1 MIAMRKILNIIL
13 LIFFA
18 CIIATGCNVVK
29 FSGTEGDPSKASVGI
44 MYTHD
49 YKDQTIIQWL
59 DDEQNVVGTSKYP
72 YASAIISLENA
83 NVEGGRICLA
93 PLGPFGKSDE
103 KNVAIINTSDGSFR
117 EIELSTDNHQSS
129 NNEGN
134 MMVVCGNSNGE
145 GYIDLIDLKT
155 DDVKTYT
162 DSKLWDEGIMQV
174 ILINGIVYGCGS
186 DIDVNGVY
194 RIDVD
199 NKTVE
204 EIYKCKD
211 NSEIHNPTYLCRHND
226 DLVFLDDKK
235 LIKYDTKT
243 AKIDSFEL
251 TRDDYDI
258 VNIEGDRIWLG
269 YTDQH
274 SSEYDSLVEVRE
286 YDSGKI
292 IDRIDVDGSIWQI
305 ALANDT
311 AYLLLGDFDKA
322 KKLTLRNGKLEFAA
336 DILFDPELEEY
347 TYGGIFAL

>member
-1 MIAMRKILNIIL
+1 MNNKPGIFGKILLCSLVCIL
-13 LIFFA
+13 V
-18 CIIATGCNVVK
+18 TGCSTSR
-29 FSGTEGDPSKASVGI
+29 FSGTEGDPSKAVVGI
-44 MYTHD
+44 MYSHSSRD
-49 YKDQTIIQWL
+49 RTIIQWL

-72 YASAIISLENA
+72 YSSAIISFENA
-83 NVEGGRICLA
+83 NVEGERICLA

-117 EIELSTDNHQSS
+117 EIELPTDNHQSS
-129 NNEGN
+129 NNEGDI
-134 MMVVCGNSNGE
+134 MVVCGNSNGE

-162 DSKLWDEGIMQV
+162 DSELWDEGIMQV
-174 ILINGIVYGCGS
+174 ILVNGRIYGQGS
-186 DIDVNGVY
+186 DSQRIGVY

-199 NKTVE
+199 NKTLERV
-204 EIYKCKD
+204 YQCKD
-211 NSEIHNPTYLCRHND
+211 NPQIHSSTYLCRHND

-243 AKIDSFEL
+243 AEIESFEL
-251 TRDDYDI
+251 TRDDYNI

-274 SSEYDSLVEVRE
+274 SSEYDSLIEVRE

-292 IDRIDVDGSIWQI
+292 IDRVDVDGSIWQI

-336 DILFDPELEEY
+336 DILFDRELEKY
-347 TYGGIFAL
+347 SYGGIFAL